1 MASAGS
7 LQRQWMPMTGV
18 TWGRP
23 RGYGR
28 LDGRLCS
35 TFVASVTFDADTPAP
50 LVLCKSR
57 LRKRLEDAPSSACR
71 RVFTIPVSAQRNW
84 SGRCGSRRNIMGVID
99 QLREM
104 REFGGKPRTTGLDDA
119 TIERFAS
126 SPPALV
132 QAIEEAVARHREL
145 RNDLSDFLKLDEVEQ
160 LETAQASFVNFYPD
174 DGINPYV
181 PAAARGPWV
190 VTLKGAVIHANGG
203 YGMLG
208 FGHNDEAIRAA
219 MSAPQVMANVM
230 TPNISQMRFA
240 QAMDRELGRNR
251 GSNPYTRYL
260 CLNSGSESV
269 SLACRI
275 ADVNA
280 KTMTDVGGR
289 YAGRTIKRLAVKGA
303 FHGRTERPALYSDS
317 TRKTYM
323 QHLASYRHEDTLLTV
338 APYDIAQLEAAF
350 ADADRHGWFIEAM
363 FLEPVMGEGDPG
375 RALTPEFYKAARA
388 LTEAHGTILLVDS
401 IQAGLRA
408 HGVLSITDYPGFEK
422 LAPPDMETFSKA
434 LNAGQYPLSVLAVT
448 ERTADLYRKGI
459 YGNTMTANPR
469 ALDVALATL
478 DLLTDE
484 VRNNIRER
492 GKEFVDK
499 LNVLKNELGGLITK
513 VQGTGLLFSC
523 ELAPEFKCYGA
534 HSIEEYMRERGV
546 GVIHGGTNS
555 LRFTPH
561 FLVTSEEVDLVV
573 SHVRQALLEGP
584 RKLKAEA
591 A

>member
-1 MASAGS
+1 
-7 LQRQWMPMTGV
+7 
-18 TWGRP
+18 
-23 RGYGR
+23 
-28 LDGRLCS
+28 
-35 TFVASVTFDADTPAP
+35 
-50 LVLCKSR
+50 
-57 LRKRLEDAPSSACR
+57 
-71 RVFTIPVSAQRNW
+71 
-84 SGRCGSRRNIMGVID
+84 MGVID

-119 TIERFAS
+119 AIERFAAS
-126 SPPALV
+126 HPALS
-132 QAIEEAVARHREL
+132 QAIDEALVRHRDL
-145 RNDLSDFLKLDEVEQ
+145 RADLSDFLKLDEVEQ
-160 LETAQASFVNFYPD
+160 LEQAQAGFVNFYPD

-190 VTLKGAVIHANGG
+190 VTLKGAVIHDNGG

-230 TPNISQMRFA
+230 TPNLSQMRFVK
-240 QAMDRELGRNR
+240 AMNRELGRNR
-251 GSNPYTRYL
+251 GGNPYARYL

-280 KTMTDVGGR
+280 KTMTDAGGR

-317 TRKTYM
+317 TRKTYL
-323 QHLASYRHEDTLLTV
+323 QHLASYRHEDTLITV
-338 APYDIAQLEAAF
+338 APYDIAQLEAVF

-375 RALTPEFYKAARA
+375 RAVTPEFYKAARA
-388 LTEAHGTILLVDS
+388 LTEAHGTLLMVDS

-408 HGVLSITDYPGFEK
+408 HGVLSMTDYPGFEN
-422 LAPPDMETFSKA
+422 LPPPDMETFSKA
-434 LNAGQYPLSVLAVT
+434 LNAGQYPLSVLAVG
-448 ERTADLYRKGI
+448 ERAAGLYRKGI
-459 YGNTMTANPR
+459 YGNTMTGNPR

-478 DLLTDE
+478 DQLTDE
-484 VRNNIRER
+484 VRRNIRER

-499 LNVLKNELGGLITK
+499 LNTLKSELGGLITK

-534 HSIEEYMRERGV
+534 HSIEEYMRERGI
-546 GVIHGGTNS
+546 GVIHGGVNS

-561 FLVTSEEVDLVV
+561 FKVTSAEVDLVV
-573 SHVRQALLEGP
+573 SAVRQALLHGP
-584 RKLKAEA
+584 RKLKEA
-591 A
+591 DAA